1 MQIILYALLG
11 IVTVVLLV
19 VIYNRLYFEINLAR
33 ATKILNKQLK
43 KATKQQVD
51 KFSKEL
57 KEVLGLTINAMTDT
71 YDEVFEQ
78 MKKIK

>member
-51 KFSKEL
+51 EFSKEL
-57 KEVLGLTINAMTDT
+57 KKVLGLTINAMTDT

-78 MKKIK
+78 MKKVK

>member
-51 KFSKEL
+51 EFSKEL

-78 MKKIK
+78 MKKVK